1 MAFRYEN
8 AGDGADL
15 LVSVTAL
22 DVDKTKS
29 LTGKAFYV
37 NPRNSDCFNT
47 PAGIK
52 EIWFKFDLFIDSAAA
67 KSDRFSFGH
76 YSSALGGYVGIWNDA
91 STPAIFLCEAKP
103 ATALDTG
110 LTATLGKINRVLLH
124 MVSDATNGLIELEVN
139 GASYTYTGNVNDG
152 ADFDT
157 LYFYSSGAK
166 MLFSNIIVADSE
178 IHGYEGANSTEFD
191 LETQISYGLRGWRY
205 FNPGDADFLATS
217 GGTTVN
223 VGYDK
228 SVTGKAFYGGGKVDM
243 FNTPELS
250 EVWMRF
256 DMYIEAVN
264 NISRRRNIACGF
276 YSVADGRYIGFSNIE
291 IRRENIFSLTG
302 GTQFDMSYSSDSFN
316 QCLLHIKCGAPGCVE
331 LTINGNTITYTGT
344 VNAGQPTNT
353 LYLYCD
359 NSYCIFSNVTV
370 SDTPLTMDEG
380 YRRDLFTAE
389 TEVTAPV
396 LNVRWQ
402 GANHQFYPT
411 TKRTTPALTLRV
423 GDKNFYAPI
432 VNDDDALASAIKLLL
447 DDTNRALMT

>member
-8 AGDGADL
+8 AGDGADFL
-15 LVSVTAL
+15 TSVTAL

-29 LTGKAFYV
+29 LTGKAFYGSERQID
-37 NPRNSDCFNT
+37 NLNT

-52 EIWFKFDLFIDSAAA
+52 EIWFKFDLYIDSAATGGN
-67 KSDRFSFGH
+67 RFSFGH
-76 YSSALGGYVGIWNDA
+76 YSSALGGYVGIWNNNN
-91 STPAIFLCEAKP
+91 TPAKFLCDAKP

-110 LTATLGKINRVLLH
+110 LTGTLGKINRVLLH
-124 MVSDATNGLIELEVN
+124 MVSDATNGLIELTVN
-139 GASYTYTGNVNDG
+139 GATYTYTGNVNDG

-157 LYFYSSGAK
+157 LYFYSSGAN

-178 IHGYEGANSTEFD
+178 IHGYEGMNSTEFD

-205 FNPGDADFLATS
+205 FNPGDADLLAVT
-217 GGTTVN
+217 GATTVN
-223 VGYDK
+223 TDFSQ
-228 SVTGKAFYGGGKVDM
+228 SVTGKAFYGGSQVDM

-256 DMYIEAVN
+256 DMYFEAVN
-264 NISRRRNIACGF
+264 SISRRRSIACGF
-276 YSVADGRYIGFSNIE
+276 YSVADGRYIGFSNIN

-302 GTQFDMSYSSDSFN
+302 GTNFDMSYYADSFN
-316 QCLLHIKCGAPGCVE
+316 RCLLHIKTGEQGCVE

-344 VNAGQPTNT
+344 VNAGQPTDT

-359 NSYCIFSNVTV
+359 NSYCVFSNVTV
-370 SDTPLTMDEG
+370 SDSPLTMDEG
-380 YRRDLFTAE
+380 YRRDLFSVE

-402 GANHQFYPT
+402 GENHQFYPT
-411 TKRTTPALTLRV
+411 TKKSTPAVAVRV
-423 GDKNFYAPI
+423 GDRNFYAPL
-432 VNDDDALASAIKLLL
+432 VNDSDTLASAVRLLL
-447 DDTNRALMT
+447 DDTNRALST